1 MRNEE
6 PKLKRRLIQTRISV
20 SDAALERLSVF
31 TALLHEWNGTHNLT
45 GARTIEAIEDN
56 IVDSLY
62 PLTFIARPQSLLDVG
77 TGAGFPGLV
86 LAAAWP
92 QIPVVL
98 AEPLGKR
105 AAFLKFAAMEMEL
118 DNVTVARMRVES
130 LSHEPFGLITSR
142 AVTDTKL
149 LLKLTTAVSDAATQ
163 YLFYKGSRAVDELA
177 ALGVQPNYDIV
188 QWNKRNFVWIK
199 KSHAV

>member
-1 MRNEE
+1 MKHKILSQKLSEAE
-6 PKLKRRLIQTRISV
+6 ISLSDHILKRLDI
-20 SDAALERLSVF
+20 F
-31 TALLHEWNGTHNLT
+31 TDILHEWNGTHNLT
-45 GARTIEAIEDN
+45 GAKSIEAIQDN
-56 IVDSLY
+56 IIDSLY

-92 QIPVVL
+92 EIPVVL

-118 DNVTVARMRVES
+118 SNVTVAKMRVES
-130 LSHEPFGLITSR
+130 LNHEPFGLITSR

-149 LLKLTTAVSDAATQ
+149 LLDLTAAVANAATQ
-163 YLFYKGSRAVDELA
+163 YLFYKGSRAADELA
-177 ALGVQPNYDIV
+177 ALERQPNYDIV

-199 KSHAV
+199 KNNAV